1 MTRIYCCWEVYCDL
15 SLWPFI
21 SEKGKKINTRLK
33 ILTYVIWSQ
42 VKPYAFKHDIHFDN
56 GKYKETHYI
65 KYTHTLLNV
74 QENMES

>member
-1 MTRIYCCWEVYCDL
+1 MESSYTL
-15 SLWPFI
+15 
-21 SEKGKKINTRLK
+21 N
-33 ILTYVIWSQ
+33 
-42 VKPYAFKHDIHFDN
+42 AFKHDIHFDN